1 MSALTMALIAFV
13 CTFGGAL
20 LGAFLRPLLSGHH
33 VSTDSRAVRVCED
46 GSVSIGQSMANVRSL
61 HGSRVCLTT
70 Y

>member
-1 MSALTMALIAFV
+1 MSGLTMALIAFV
-13 CTFGGAL
+13 CMFGGAL

-46 GSVSIGQSMANVRSL
+46 GSFSSGQFMAHVRSF

-70 Y
+70 